1 MPDFQEELDRFSE
14 NVNSI
19 VSEEEVESEIA
30 KRKQY
35 LEDLAQEPD
44 TSPPT

>member
-14 NVNSI
+14 NVKSI

-30 KRKQY
+30 KRNQY